1 MLVWGLGAGAVPTW
15 GCGQGGA
22 GAGAERGGPLVLEPL
37 CVGVAGGPAAA
48 RLGCRTAGEV
58 SSGSEGGN
66 GAAGRKDGFLRK

>member
-22 GAGAERGGPLVLEPL
+22 GAGAEHGGPLVLEPL

-48 RLGCRTAGEV
+48 RLGCAGQQDKCPRDRKGAMELR
-58 SSGSEGGN
+58 GG
-66 GAAGRKDGFLRK
+66 RMVF